1 MAGRCRVMTPTRSTA
16 AASRLHGAPPVI
28 RLIAAL
34 VCALGITAGPLLV
47 AGLATGTHPTHH
59 RVPAAVALSTG
70 SINGQT
76 TQLRTDPD
84 LDPATAATVQGDRR
98 GAAAD
103 SGNDRSV
110 ASTGIDSVRT
120 RGPPAS
126 A

>member
-1 MAGRCRVMTPTRSTA
+1 MAARCCVMTPTRSTA
-16 AASRLHGAPPVI
+16 AASRLPGSPRAI
-28 RLIAAL
+28 RLLAAL
-34 VCALGITAGPLLV
+34 ICALGITAGPLLV
-47 AGLATGTHPTHH
+47 AGLATGAHPAHH

-84 LDPATAATVQGDRR
+84 LDPATPAAVAGDRR
-98 GAAAD
+98 GAAALP
-103 SGNDRSV
+103 GNDRSV
-110 ASTGIDSVRT
+110 ASAGIDSVRT